1 MDGLVYMVIN
11 QTSFSVQKKSAAQES
26 ARNAETTPPRCAAP
40 PTPETPCCC
49 ESGAHRLSVENWKFG
64 TMDLCGWFQFQQV
77 IIISYPWKN
86 SVNKE
91 LSSLTWRQTAAVWRN
106 KRLIG
111 GGCYTNPQPW
121 GGRKAYLDTQ
131 CILSWSDASTK
142 CKEPTPFSPELPWP
156 MFVCPGQ
163 RCHWLF
169 CRVADGV
176 VSNVLKLEVFF
187 FRSSFVRYAIWIIS
201 KKFSS
206 NYHMLMPSPPSTTP
220 CKGED
225 KAGWFGGQM
234 DPVWGKQWTLWT
246 LKPTKW
252 EKKTVSTIIGLFY
265 PVSSWRS
272 TIPLQRMIGL

>member
-1 MDGLVYMVIN
+1 MLKQLLLAVLHHQRPRLHAVVKVEPTGLVVRTGNLVPWIFVGDWKIPAGYHHLI
-11 QTSFSVQKKSAAQES
+11 
-26 ARNAETTPPRCAAP
+26 
-40 PTPETPCCC
+40 
-49 ESGAHRLSVENWKFG
+49 SVEEFSEQRAEL
-64 TMDLCGWFQFQQV
+64 TDLET
-77 IIISYPWKN
+77 N
-86 SVNKE
+86 SCSTNF
-91 LSSLTWRQTAAVWRN
+91 WRN

-121 GGRKAYLDTQ
+121 GGRKAYLDTR

-169 CRVADGV
+169 CRVADGA
-176 VSNVLKLEVFF
+176 VSNVLKLEVVF

-252 EKKTVSTIIGLFY
+252 GKKNCFNHYRVVLSHFIMKIYHPIAKDDRIIVDQPF
-265 PVSSWRS
+265 
-272 TIPLQRMIGL
+272 